1 MKSNILTSRAMKL
14 GIFSLT
20 LALPALS
27 AQAQAQ
33 KAKPTLSEF
42 LGKQEEPDDDSREFD
57 DTMEATKLYPSLDE
71 MMKDER
77 IFRPETGLD
86 AEAVVR
92 LRKRITDWEGK
103 VEKLENEIKI
113 LENEIPRF
121 KGNKGDKGN
130 KKALEKKLRKRRS
143 ELASLEKRLDEYER
157 KAQSE
162 YDKLRNQPTQEQA
175 AEIEKVF
182 EKKEKGK
189 KGNEVPFN
197 PKYNPKYQ
205 GVPGSEPG
213 KEVHRDETGES
224 LKLR

>member
-1 MKSNILTSRAMKL
+1 MKTNILTSRAMKL

-27 AQAQAQ
+27 AQAQ
-33 KAKPTLSEF
+33 KYPLERLSIKEA
-42 LGKQEEPDDDSREFD
+42 EEPDDDSREFD
-57 DTMEATKLYPSLDE
+57 DTMKATKLYPSLDE

-113 LENEIPRF
+113 LENEVKIPRF

-175 AEIEKVF
+175 AEIEKVL
-182 EKKEKGK
+182 ENKRKRETEGD
-189 KGNEVPFN
+189 GNPFN
-197 PKYNPKYQ
+197 PKYNLKYQ
-205 GVPGSEPG
+205 GVPGSKPE
-213 KEVHRDETGES
+213 KSLNLRD
-224 LKLR
+224 